1 MAKLG
6 RDGRKPK
13 AFVGA
18 DVAVHNGM
26 KAKVAI
32 DGQSL
37 IVAGISKTQL
47 GHLTEDGGLAVDD
60 LTQGKIEKRFYADGP
75 AVPVI
80 NHRSRTGVSVD
91 ASAILREASGIVDHN
106 APGAN
111 KAKRG

>member
-1 MAKLG
+1 MANKLG

-37 IVAGISKTQL
+37 IVAGIRKTQL
-47 GHLTEDGGLAVDD
+47 GHDGA
-60 LTQGKIEKRFYADGP
+60 
-75 AVPVI
+75 
-80 NHRSRTGVSVD
+80 
-91 ASAILREASGIVDHN
+91 AILREASGFGIDRS
-106 APGAN
+106 APGAV